1 MTRAPKILNGEKI
14 IFSINSVGK
23 LDIHMQKN
31 ETVPHLTPL
40 TKINSKLVKDLNVR
54 SDTVTLLEENI
65 REKTSWT
72 IGLGSDVFGYDIKN
86 TSKKS
91 KIKQVGLHQT
101 KKLLHSKKNQQQNED
116 VTYRMG
122 ENILEIIYQIRG

>member
-1 MTRAPKILNGEKI
+1 
-14 IFSINSVGK
+14 
-23 LDIHMQKN
+23 MQKN

-72 IGLGSDVFGYDIKN
+72 IGLGSDFFGYDIKN

>member
-40 TKINSKLVKDLNVR
+40 TKINLKLVKDLNVR

-72 IGLGSDVFGYDIKN
+72 LVLAVIFLAM
-86 TSKKS
+86 TSKT
-91 KIKQVGLHQT
+91 QT
-101 KKLLHSKKNQQQNED
+101 KKAKINKWAYIKLKSFCIAKKKTSNKM
-116 VTYRMG
+116 R
-122 ENILEIIYQIRG
+122 R